1 MADISKG
8 VNERQK
14 REIEKRMRAVKN
26 LTDADAPQKEI
37 DKKVKELTD
46 YLMAEGIINPF
57 RDD

>member
-8 VNERQK
+8 VTETQK
-14 REIEKRMRAVKN
+14 REIKKRMRAIKDK
-26 LTDADAPQKEI
+26 TDAGAPQKEV

-57 RDD
+57 SDD